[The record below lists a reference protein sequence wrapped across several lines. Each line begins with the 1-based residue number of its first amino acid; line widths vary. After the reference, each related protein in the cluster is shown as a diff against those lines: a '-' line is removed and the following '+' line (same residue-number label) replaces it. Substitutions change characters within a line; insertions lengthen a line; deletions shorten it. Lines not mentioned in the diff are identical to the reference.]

1 MKVFLDANIIVDFL
15 DKPSYDNKSA
25 SEVLRIVRLI
35 GRPVFISP
43 TTFAIVYYI
52 FTKRNRQVKNI
63 KEILKDF
70 FSEFEFTTEN
80 ESVMEQVL
88 SSDFDDL
95 EDALQYYSAKFAGV
109 ELIITKN
116 KKDFLNAKNLLVL
129 HPLEFIEMHYSS

>member
-52 FTKRNRQVKNI
+52 FTKRNKQVKNI

>member
-63 KEILKDF
+63 KEIGRAH
-70 FSEFEFTTEN
+70 
-80 ESVMEQVL
+80 V
-88 SSDFDDL
+88 
-95 EDALQYYSAKFAGV
+95 
-109 ELIITKN
+109 
-116 KKDFLNAKNLLVL
+116 
-129 HPLEFIEMHYSS
+129 

>member
-1 MKVFLDANIIVDFL
+1 MKVFLDANIIIDFL

-52 FTKRNRQVKNI
+52 FTKRNKQVKNI

>member
-95 EDALQYYSAKFAGV
+95 EDALQYYSAKFAGI

>member
-52 FTKRNRQVKNI
+52 FTKTNKQVKNI

>member
-1 MKVFLDANIIVDFL
+1 MKVFLDANIIIDFL

-52 FTKRNRQVKNI
+52 FTKRNKQVKNI

-95 EDALQYYSAKFAGV
+95 EDALQYYSAKFAGI

-116 KKDFLNAKNLLVL
+116 KKDFLGAKNLFVL

>member
-1 MKVFLDANIIVDFL
+1 MKVFLDANIIIDFL

-52 FTKRNRQVKNI
+52 FTKRNKQVKNI

-95 EDALQYYSAKFAGV
+95 EDALQYYSAKFAGI